1 MATTKKETA
10 ATEAAGDGRVVEYGG
25 NTYTLP
31 PQQPSPKAVEYLA
44 MWLVED
50 KDLALVL
57 YIREMLGQ
65 AQWDTWAERH
75 TTNELVDLMR
85 AIDGVLAP
93 N

>member
-10 ATEAAGDGRVVEYGG
+10 SSEAVGAERVVEYGG

-31 PQQPSPKAVEYLA
+31 PEQPSPKALEYLA
-44 MWLVED
+44 MWSVED
-50 KDLALVL
+50 KNMALVL